1 MIALPDQTIKVRV
14 GGNFWLALGR
24 FVRAVFLMLAG
35 SGLTITGYYAWKIA
49 VKLH

>member
-14 GGNFWLALGR
+14 GRNLRLALGR